1 MAHNSLEG
9 SRCVVMFGKT
19 QVGSLGVT
27 VVARLRN
34 KHVCIE
40 QENARVQDKGS
51 SNYLGKIRRCRL

>member
-51 SNYLGKIRRCRL
+51 SNYLGK